1 MTQAQD
7 PQAQDHQA
15 QAPQTQVTQ
24 AQAFWTTAAM
34 TGELRREILPQPGPD
49 EVRVRALFSGISR
62 GSEALVFAG
71 QVPEGE
77 RERMRCPFQAGDFPF
92 PVKYGYASVGLV
104 EAGPPELLDRVVFC
118 LYPHQDRYVVPAQA
132 VLPLPQDLSAKRAV
146 LGANAETA
154 LNALWDAAP
163 RVGDRIAVV
172 GGGVVGFLF
181 AALAARIPGTRV
193 QLVDVDTNKETTA
206 RVLDVPFT
214 TPDAAEG
221 DCDLVVHA
229 TGKAAGL
236 GTAIALAGFEAT
248 VLELSWYGSGDV
260 PAPLGGAFH
269 SQRLSLQSSQVGAV
283 SPARR
288 ARWSHKQRLA
298 KALELLRDPMFGHL
312 VSGESRFDD
321 LPQTMQTLAGD
332 PPAGTLCHR
341 IAYPG

>member
-1 MTQAQD
+1 MTQA
-7 PQAQDHQA
+7 PST
-15 QAPQTQVTQ
+15 QAPPTQ
-24 AQAFWTTAAM
+24 AHAFWTTDRM
-34 TGELRREILPQPGPD
+34 TGALQAETLRAPGAD
-49 EVRVRALFSGISR
+49 EVRVRALYSGVSR

-71 QVPEGE
+71 QVPESEYG
-77 RERMRCPFQAGDFPF
+77 RMRCPFQAGDFPF

-104 EAGPPELLDRVVFC
+104 EDGPAALKDRVVFC
-118 LYPHQDRYVVPAQA
+118 LYPHQDRYVVPADA

-181 AALAARIPGTRV
+181 AALAARIPGTQV
-193 QLVDVDTNKETTA
+193 QLVDVDRKKETTA
-206 RVLDVPFT
+206 RVLDVPFA
-214 TPDAAEG
+214 TPEQAEAN
-221 DCDLVVHA
+221 CDLVVHA
-229 TGKAAGL
+229 TGKGAGL
-236 GTAIALAGFEAT
+236 GTAISLAGFEAS

-260 PAPLGGAFH
+260 PTPLGGAFH
-269 SQRLSLQSSQVGAV
+269 SQRLTLQSSQVGAV
-283 SPARR
+283 SPSRR
-288 ARWSHKQRLA
+288 ARWSHQQRLA

-312 VSGESRFDD
+312 VSGESRFDE

-341 IAYPG
+341 IAYPD

>member
-1 MTQAQD
+1 MTEA
-7 PQAQDHQA
+7 H
-15 QAPQTQVTQ
+15 
-24 AQAFWTTAAM
+24 AFWTTDRM
-34 TGELRREILPQPGPD
+34 TGELRSVTLTEPGAG
-49 EVRVRALFSGISR
+49 EVRVRALYSGVSR

-71 QVPEGE
+71 QVPESE
-77 RERMRCPFQAGDFPF
+77 QQRMRCPFQDGDFPF

-104 EAGPPELLDRVVFC
+104 EAGPAELRDQIVFC
-118 LYPHQDRYVVPAQA
+118 LYPHQDRYIVPADAVVP
-132 VLPLPQDLSAKRAV
+132 LPHDLSAKRAV

-172 GGGVVGFLF
+172 GGGVVGFLV
-181 AALAARIPGTRV
+181 AALAARIPGTQV
-193 QLVDVDTNKETTA
+193 QLVDVDPTKETTA
-206 RVLDVPFT
+206 RVLDVPFVHP
-214 TPDAAEG
+214 PDADG
-221 DCDLVVHA
+221 GCDIVVHA
-229 TGKAAGL
+229 TGKGAGL
-236 GTAIALAGFEAT
+236 GTAIGLAGFEAT

-269 SQRLSLQSSQVGAV
+269 SQRLTLQSSQVGAV

-312 VSGESRFDD
+312 VSGESRFDE

-341 IAYPG
+341 IAYPE